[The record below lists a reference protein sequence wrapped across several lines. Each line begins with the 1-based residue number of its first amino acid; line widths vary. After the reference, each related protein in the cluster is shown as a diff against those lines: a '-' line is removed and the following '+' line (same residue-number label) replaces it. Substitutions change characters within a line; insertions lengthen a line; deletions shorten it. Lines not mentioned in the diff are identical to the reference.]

1 MRELLQLDVKGHR
14 LWGTYHPP
22 SPGTRRSVGVL
33 FLNPG
38 HVPRTGH
45 GGLSTHAAE
54 QLSAKGFPCFRVDLP
69 GLGDSDGVLPETT
82 SELYQHVCN
91 GGFVDVANAVR
102 AELQRRYALEGMLL
116 GGLCG
121 AATTSLYLAD
131 REPQGV
137 VGLFM
142 FEPEF
147 YLSEQEAVGVAG
159 EGAKEE
165 AEGEPSRL
173 SLKRVTSKLF
183 SYWGW
188 MRMLT
193 RENEYAR
200 LFKYVPFPRQR
211 LLDLLMDWDSLP
223 AVANVPLVRAWQRVV
238 ERGLPVLVIT
248 AEGKLRDVFFDRI
261 HRSALAGLR
270 HSNLTRTRL
279 RGTNHIFTTGGAID
293 TCVAHLAQWATA
305 HFQAGA
311 PGHLPVM
318 PGVVRQGAE
327 RVAS

>member
-1 MRELLQLDVKGHR
+1 MRELIQLEVMGHR
-14 LWGTYHPP
+14 LWGTFHPP
-22 SPGTRRSVGVL
+22 SSSAPRRSVGVL

-38 HVPRTGH
+38 HVPRSGH
-45 GGLSTHAAE
+45 GGLSVLAAD
-54 QLSAKGFPCFRVDLP
+54 QLSAQGFPCFRVDLP
-69 GLGDSDGVLPETT
+69 GLGDSDGPLPEMT
-82 SELYQHVCN
+82 SELYQLVCK
-91 GGFVDVANAVR
+91 GGFVDVASAVR
-102 AELQRRYALEGMLL
+102 EELQRRHGLEGMLM

-121 AATTSLYLAD
+121 AATTALYLAD

-137 VGLFM
+137 HGLFM

-147 YLSEQEAVGVAG
+147 YLSEQEAAAVGG
-159 EGAKEE
+159 EGTAVE
-165 AEGEPSRL
+165 AEHPRL

-238 ERGLPVLVIT
+238 ERGLPVLVLT

-261 HRSALAGLR
+261 HRSALADLP
-270 HSNLTRTRL
+270 HPNLSRIRL
-279 RGTNHIFTTGGAID
+279 KGTNHIFTTGGAIEASVD
-293 TCVAHLAQWATA
+293 HLSQWASERFPSSNTT
-305 HFQAGA
+305 
-311 PGHLPVM
+311 HLPIPPDAM
-318 PGVVRQGAE
+318 RPGSE
-327 RVAS
+327 RVVS